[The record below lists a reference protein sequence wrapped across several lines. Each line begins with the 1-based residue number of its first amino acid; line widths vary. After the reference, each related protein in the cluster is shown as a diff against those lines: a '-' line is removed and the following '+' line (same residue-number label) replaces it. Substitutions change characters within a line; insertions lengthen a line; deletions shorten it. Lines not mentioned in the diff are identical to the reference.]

1 LGKKTIAERGWPV
14 VKVLCLD
21 EIAQHKGH
29 GSYRLVISAP
39 ELGII
44 LDVLKERTKETLE
57 AWFDQR
63 GQEWCAQVEVCSADM
78 WDAYHEAAA
87 EKLPNARSVVDRFHV
102 MKNLNDALSKARRT
116 IQNQVD
122 EATKALLK
130 GCRWWLVKNQE
141 NLDEEDQAKLELAL
155 AASPEL
161 KACYQLK
168 EDFRHWFNQ
177 DVDRPSAEKGLLAWM
192 ERAEA
197 SGYRALKSFVKT
209 LRNWKEAILNYF
221 DGRHSNGFAEGVNLK
236 IRMIHRRAYGY
247 RNFEQF
253 RLHILVAFDP
263 VSR

>member
-1 LGKKTIAERGWPV
+1 
-14 VKVLCLD
+14 VLCLD

-44 LDVLKERTKETLE
+44 LDVLKERTKDALE
-57 AWFDQR
+57 AWFDAR
-63 GQEWCAQVEVCSADM
+63 GKEWCAQVEFCCADM
-78 WDAYHEAAA
+78 WDAYHEAAKA
-87 EKLPNARSVVDRFHV
+87 KLPNACLVVDRFHV
-102 MKNLNDALSKARRT
+102 MKNLNDALGKARRT
-116 IQNQVD
+116 IQNQAD
-122 EATKALLK
+122 ETTKTLLK
-130 GCRWWLVKNQE
+130 GCRWWLVKNRE
-141 NLDEEDQAKLELAL
+141 NLDEEDRASLEQAL

-168 EDFRHWFNQ
+168 EDFRNWFNQ
-177 DVDRPSAEKGLLAWM
+177 QVDRQSAEKDLLAWM
-192 ERAEA
+192 QRVEA
-197 SGYRALKSFVKT
+197 SGFRALKSFVKT
-209 LRNWKEAILNYF
+209 LQNWKEAILNYF

-236 IRMIHRRAYGY
+236 IRMLHRRAFGY

>member
-1 LGKKTIAERGWPV
+1 V
-14 VKVLCLD
+14 D

-44 LDVLKERTKETLE
+44 LDVLHERTKEALE
-57 AWFDQR
+57 AWFCQR
-63 GQEWCAQVEVCSADM
+63 GAEWCAQVEVCCADM

-87 EKLPNARSVVDRFHV
+87 AKLPNARCVVDRFHV
-102 MKNLNDALSKARRT
+102 MKNLNDALSKARRS
-116 IQNQVD
+116 IQNQAD
-122 EATKALLK
+122 EATKMLLK
-130 GCRWWLVKNQE
+130 GCRWWLVKNRE
-141 NLDEEDQAKLELAL
+141 NLDEEDQASLEQAL

-168 EDFRHWFNQ
+168 EDFRNWFNQ
-177 DVDRPSAEKGLLAWM
+177 SYDRQTAEQDLLVWIERVD
-192 ERAEA
+192 A
-197 SGYRALKSFVKT
+197 SGFRALKSFVKT

-221 DGRHSNGFAEGVNLK
+221 DGRHTNGFAEGVNLK
-236 IRMIHRRAYGY
+236 IRMIHRRAFGY

-263 VSR
+263 LSR